1 MAPCALLLLLAAALA
16 PTRTRAGSHSHS
28 LRYFG
33 TAMTQPGHREP
44 RFIAFGFVDD
54 TRFVWFDS
62 DATAPREE
70 PRARWMEEKRPEYWE
85 RQTRIAKANAQI
97 FRKNLRTL
105 LRYYNQSEA
114 GYHTIQSMRGC
125 YMGSDGRFLSG
136 YYKTAYDG
144 ADHISLNEDLHSWT
158 AANKVALIT
167 QREYE
172 ATNEAEHHRA
182 YLKVTCMEWLR
193 SHLEKGKELLQRAD
207 PPKTHVTHHPR
218 PEGDITLRC
227 WALGFYPAD
236 ITLTWQR
243 DGKEQTQ
250 DMELVETRPSGD
262 GTFQKWAA
270 VVVPSGEEQRYTCH
284 VHHEGLPEP
293 LTLRWAPPLQH
304 TNPIVVISAGL
315 VLLGAVVIAVMWRKL
330 PRRNGEK
337 TGGYQC
343 VHVCHGLRVRRQ
355 LYRVGDQMQV
365 NRLA

>member
-1 MAPCALLLLLAAALA
+1 MALRTLLLLLAAALA
-16 PTRTRAGSHSHS
+16 PTQTRAGSYSHS

-44 RFIAFGFVDD
+44 RFVAFGFVDD

-62 DATAPREE
+62 DAMTPREE
-70 PRARWMEEKRPEYWE
+70 PRAPWMEEKRPEYWE

-97 FRKNLRTL
+97 FRENLRTL
-105 LRYYNQSEA
+105 LRHYNQSEA

-136 YYKTAYDG
+136 YYRTAYDG

-167 QREYE
+167 QRKYE

-193 SHLEKGKELLQRAD
+193 SHLEKGRELLQRAD
-207 PPKTHVTHHPR
+207 PPKTRVTYHPR

-250 DMELVETRPSGD
+250 DMELVETRPAGD

-284 VHHEGLPEP
+284 VYHEGLPEP
-293 LTLRWAPPLQH
+293 LTLRWAQGPHCGSHCWPASLWSCGH
-304 TNPIVVISAGL
+304 CCGV
-315 VLLGAVVIAVMWRKL
+315 
-330 PRRNGEK
+330 EK
-337 TGGYQC
+337 VTKEES
-343 VHVCHGLRVRRQ
+343 
-355 LYRVGDQMQV
+355 MTP
-365 NRLA
+365 